1 MYSLYYI
8 TTFYIKHIKHM
19 VHVLNNNFNKFKPSH

>member
-8 TTFYIKHIKHM
+8 TTFYIKHM

>member
-8 TTFYIKHIKHM
+8 TTFYIKHIM
-19 VHVLNNNFNKFKPSH
+19 VHVLNNNLNKFKPSH